1 MRPFFLTAVLCA
13 FCVFVGCSGVPTESS
28 DANVDQ
34 ILPAE
39 GTQYTDPNQAL
50 ADGIKLLD
58 TGETDRAI
66 DVLNQAVTLN
76 PGLAEAYFHLGIAYS
91 LVETRDSDVIEE
103 DASVDSSQTGKDK
116 KERKKNSEIAFQ
128 RAVDGFKKI
137 IAANKE
143 DHAAWFNMGR
153 AYNKLNEDEDALD
166 AFREAVELNPEDT
179 EYQTEL
185 GAILIKLAR
194 YREAIAPLK
203 KALELDPGNMEAL
216 ELLEDAEAGR
226 SRINYQ
232 TTPSPKTD
240 NKNTNTNSA
249 ASNANSQPANTTSTP
264 TTGNVSK
271 SPPPTPRPS
280 PNRTPRQNS

>member
-1 MRPFFLTAVLCA
+1 
-13 FCVFVGCSGVPTESS
+13 
-28 DANVDQ
+28 
-34 ILPAE
+34 
-39 GTQYTDPNQAL
+39 
-50 ADGIKLLD
+50 
-58 TGETDRAI
+58 
-66 DVLNQAVTLN
+66 
-76 PGLAEAYFHLGIAYS
+76 
-91 LVETRDSDVIEE
+91 
-103 DASVDSSQTGKDK
+103 
-116 KERKKNSEIAFQ
+116 
-128 RAVDGFKKI
+128 
-137 IAANKE
+137 
-143 DHAAWFNMGR
+143 MGR